1 MYRSPK
7 ETYQES
13 KFFTANP
20 AELVLICYDG
30 AIGNLRAAKAFY
42 AEKDFYSKAKALQK
56 TFDIIHEL
64 NASLDMQR
72 GGVIAANLRAIYTYL
87 VRSLIEADL
96 KADFDAFDR
105 TIKILE
111 ELASSWR
118 EIAKPKEEVK
128 HEPSGMN
135 PQMRQMQV
143 GKPGRSAASA
153 IA

>member
-42 AEKDFYSKAKALQK
+42 AEKDLYSKAKALQK
-56 TFDIIHEL
+56 AFDIIHEL

-87 VRSLIEADL
+87 IRSLIEADL
-96 KADFDAFDR
+96 KADLDAFDR
-105 TIKILE
+105 AIKILA
-111 ELASSWR
+111 ELASSWK

-128 HEPSGMN
+128 HEPAGMN
-135 PQMRQMQV
+135 PEMRRMQA
-143 GKPGRSAASA
+143 GKPGRNTASA
-153 IA
+153 VA